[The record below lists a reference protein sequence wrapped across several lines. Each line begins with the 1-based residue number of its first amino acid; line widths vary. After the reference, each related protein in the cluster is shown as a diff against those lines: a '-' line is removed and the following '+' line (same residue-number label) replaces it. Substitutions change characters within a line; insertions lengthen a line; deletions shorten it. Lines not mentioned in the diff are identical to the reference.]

1 MRWLRSHMR
10 LGSWAALFA
19 LAIQLALSF
28 GHVHL
33 GRGDPR
39 SWGPLVL
46 RWAAEPAPALP
57 DAPAV
62 PASHK
67 PAGLAGDLCIIC
79 SAMQLAYTVA
89 ALPSLPLPAAVSQIL
104 LDSSGDFAIAAC
116 PLPGACPPLRLP
128 CTWRFPA
135 FPNARKMRSHRSG
148 DGCKDHADPVQVS

>member
-1 MRWLRSHMR
+1 MR

-33 GRGDPR
+33 GGGDPR
-39 SWGPLVL
+39 SWGPLVP
-46 RWAAEPAPALP
+46 RWAAEPPPALP

-67 PAGLAGDLCIIC
+67 PAGLADDLCIIC

-89 ALPSLPLPAAVSQIL
+89 ASPSVPRPAAVSQIL
-104 LDSSGDFAIAAC
+104 LDSSSVRNRGIAAS
-116 PLPGACPPLRLP
+116 PLPGARPSLRLTSYVAVP
-128 CTWRFPA
+128 
-135 FPNARKMRSHRSG
+135 G
-148 DGCKDHADPVQVS
+148 VSRA